1 MGNCDCLSYCPY
13 FDQELEESSLSSKQY
28 LRRYCLGEF
37 DQCARHT
44 VTRILGQEIVPPS
57 LKPDMQQE
65 AGKLIAG

>member
-13 FDQELEESSLSSKQY
+13 FVQELEESSLSSKQY
-28 LRRYCLGEF
+28 LRQYCLGDF

-44 VTRILGQEIVPPS
+44 VTRILGQEIVPPN